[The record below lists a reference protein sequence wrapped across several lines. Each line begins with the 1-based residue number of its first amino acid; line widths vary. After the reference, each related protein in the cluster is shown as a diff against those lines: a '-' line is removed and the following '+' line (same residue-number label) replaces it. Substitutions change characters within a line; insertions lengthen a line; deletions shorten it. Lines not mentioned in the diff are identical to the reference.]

1 MSNKLRVF
9 RRTKDV
15 PLPKRMTANSA
26 GLDVYAE
33 CDTTL
38 PVNKVVLIETGLIIE
53 PPKGTHIKLFIRS
66 SLAVKKNVTLINNV
80 GIIDEDYC
88 GESDFLK
95 VAVFRHGQDDED
107 DIVLSKGER
116 IAQLIFERT
125 DFPQL
130 EWDEQENRAFAGT
143 SRGGFG
149 STGKR

>member
-1 MSNKLRVF
+1 MRNKIRIF
-9 RRTKDV
+9 RRAKDV
-15 PLPKRMTANSA
+15 LLPKRMTANSA

-33 CDTTL
+33 SDTNI

-95 VAVFRHGQDDED
+95 VAVFRHGQQGEADMV
-107 DIVLSKGER
+107 ISKGER
-116 IAQLIFERT
+116 IAQLIFERS
-125 DFPQL
+125 DFPEI